1 MTEQMNDSPV
11 PPRATRREWVGLA
24 VLTLAALVYAMDLTV
39 LNLAIPRISA
49 DLRPTSAQ
57 LLWMIDIYGFLVAG
71 LLITM
76 GTLGDRIGRRK
87 LLLGGA
93 AGFALA
99 SLLAAFST
107 SSEMLIASRAVM
119 GIAGATIAP
128 STLSLIFT
136 MFLDPKQRST
146 AIGVWIAAYSAGG
159 AIGPVLG
166 GVLLEFFWWGSVFL
180 IGVPVMGLLLVLGPR
195 TLPEYRDPNA
205 GRLHLMSAAAS
216 LLAILGVVY
225 GLKQTAQD
233 GISAV
238 PVLSIIVGLA
248 LGFAFVRHQLSLE
261 SPIIDVRLFRIRA
274 FSASL
279 GAYFL
284 GIFVVVGYFLFIAQY
299 LQLVL
304 ALSPIN
310 AALWS
315 LPSAAGFVVGS
326 TIAPR
331 IIHRFRPAVVMGTGM
346 LIAAA
351 GTTMLLGLSVDG
363 GGSLLLIAAASVVI
377 SLGLAPVITLA
388 TELIVGS
395 APPEQAGAATG
406 ISETSGELGGA
417 LGIAILGTVGTALY
431 RAEVADS
438 LPSGI
443 PAQAAAVARDTLGGA
458 IAIAQELPEAL
469 GGAVAAA
476 AQTAFVD
483 AIHLVAAVAA
493 VGALVTA
500 IAAALAPPRSRCGG
514 SRRDPSRLRGR
525 PRPNRPGPTEEPPE
539 GRGQRDEPTWRT
551 LQPGIR

>member
-1 MTEQMNDSPV
+1 MPGPTAVLVETMNQVTGNSSIPQ
-11 PPRATRREWVGLA
+11 RATSREWIGLA

-49 DLRPTSAQ
+49 ELQPSSVQ

-76 GTLGDRIGRRK
+76 GTLGDRIGRRR
-87 LLLGGA
+87 LLLFGA

-136 MFLDPKQRST
+136 MFLDSKQRST

-180 IGVPVMGLLLVLGPR
+180 IGVPVMALLLLLGPR
-195 TLPEYRDPNA
+195 TLPEYRDPDA
-205 GRLHLMSAAAS
+205 RPLDLLSAAMS

-225 GLKQTAQD
+225 GLKQLAQD
-233 GISAV
+233 GVSAA
-238 PVLSIIVGLA
+238 PVLVIVLGL
-248 LGFAFVRHQLSLE
+248 LIGYVFVRRQLRLE
-261 SPIIDVRLFRIRA
+261 SPMIDVRLFRIRA

-279 GAYFL
+279 GTYFF
-284 GIFVVVGYFLFIAQY
+284 GIFVVVGYFLFISQY
-299 LQLVL
+299 LQLIL
-304 ALSPIN
+304 GLSPLE
-310 AALWS
+310 AAVWS
-315 LPSAAGFVVGS
+315 LPSAVGFIVGS

-331 IIHRFRPAVVMGTGM
+331 IIHRFRPSVIMGVGM
-346 LIAAA
+346 AIAAA
-351 GTTMLLGLSVDG
+351 GTAMLLGLSVDG
-363 GGSLLLIAAASVVI
+363 DGSLVLIAVASVVI

-417 LGIAILGTVGTALY
+417 LGIAILGSLGTAVY
-431 RAEVADS
+431 RANVGDS
-438 LPSGI
+438 LPSDM
-443 PAQAAAVARDTLGGA
+443 PAEAANAALDTLGGA
-458 IAIAQELPEAL
+458 LAIADSLPGAL
-469 GGAVAAA
+469 ADAVVAVA
-476 AQTAFVD
+476 QLAFVD
-483 AIHLVAAVAA
+483 ALHVVAAVAA
-493 VGALVTA
+493 IGAAITA
-500 IAAALAPPRSRCGG
+500 IVAAAALWNVPARSEPAPDSATPEALGA
-514 SRRDPSRLRGR
+514 
-525 PRPNRPGPTEEPPE
+525 TE
-539 GRGQRDEPTWRT
+539 
-551 LQPGIR
+551 

>member
-1 MTEQMNDSPV
+1 MAELTTDNQV
-11 PPRATRREWVGLA
+11 PARATSREWIGLA

-39 LNLAIPRISA
+39 LHLAVPRISA
-49 DLRPTSAQ
+49 ELRPSSAQ

-195 TLPEYRDPNA
+195 TLPEYKDPNA
-205 GRLHLMSAAAS
+205 GRLHLRSAAMS

-225 GLKQTAQD
+225 GLKEIAQD
-233 GISAV
+233 GLAPV
-238 PVLSIIVGLA
+238 PVFAIIGGVL
-248 LGFAFVRHQLSLE
+248 LGIVFVRTQLRLE
-261 SPIIDVRLFRIRA
+261 SPMIDVRLFRIRA

-279 GAYFL
+279 GAYLL

-299 LQLVL
+299 LQLVVG
-304 ALSPIN
+304 LSPLN

-331 IIHRFRPAVVMGTGM
+331 IIHRFRPSVIMGVGM
-346 LIAAA
+346 LVAAI
-351 GTTMLLGLSVDG
+351 GTAMLLGLSVDG
-363 GGSLLLIAAASVVI
+363 FGNLLLLAAASVVI
-377 SLGLAPVITLA
+377 SFGLAPVITLA

-406 ISETSGELGGA
+406 MSETSGELGGA
-417 LGIAILGTVGTALY
+417 LGIAILGSVGTAVY

-438 LPSGI
+438 LPAGI
-443 PAQAAAVARDTLGGA
+443 PAEAADAARDTLGGA
-458 IAIAQELPEAL
+458 LAIAETLPADLGAAL
-469 GGAVAAA
+469 VAAA
-476 AQTAFVD
+476 QAAFVD
-483 AIHLVAAVAA
+483 ALHFVAAVAVIGA
-493 VGALVTA
+493 VVTA
-500 IAAALAPPRSRCGG
+500 IGAALALRTVAARSEP
-514 SRRDPSRLRGR
+514 D
-525 PRPNRPGPTEEPPE
+525 TEEAAGKPV
-539 GRGQRDEPTWRT
+539 GATD
-551 LQPGIR
+551 

>member
-1 MTEQMNDSPV
+1 MGQLTSETAV
-11 PPRATRREWVGLA
+11 PPRATSREWIGLA

-39 LNLAIPRISA
+39 LNLAIPIISQE
-49 DLRPTSAQ
+49 LRPSSTQ
-57 LLWMIDIYGFLVAG
+57 LLWIIDIYGFLVAS

-99 SLLAAFST
+99 SCLAAFST
-107 SSEMLIASRAVM
+107 SSEMLIASRALM
-119 GIAGATIAP
+119 GIAGATVAP

-166 GVLLEFFWWGSVFL
+166 GVLLEWFWWGSVFL
-180 IGVPVMGLLLVLGPR
+180 IGVPVMGLLLILGPR

-205 GRLHLMSAAAS
+205 RRLDVPSAVLS
-216 LLAILGVVY
+216 LCAILGVIY
-225 GLKQTAQD
+225 GLKEIAQD
-233 GISAV
+233 GIATL
-238 PVLSIIVGLA
+238 PVLSIVAGML
-248 LGFAFVRHQLSLE
+248 LGFVFVRRQVRLE
-261 SPIIDVRLFRIRA
+261 SPMIDVRLFRIRA

-279 GAYFL
+279 GTYLL

-304 ALSPIN
+304 GLSPLI

-326 TIAPR
+326 TVAPK
-331 IIHRFRPAVVMGTGM
+331 IIHRFRPAVIMGTGM
-346 LIAAA
+346 AIAAA
-351 GTTMLLGLSVDG
+351 GTAILLGLSVDG
-363 GGSLLLIAAASVVI
+363 NGSLLVITAASVVI

-406 ISETSGELGGA
+406 MSETSGELGGA
-417 LGIAILGTVGTALY
+417 LGIAILGSVGTAVY
-431 RAEVADS
+431 RGEVADS

-443 PAQAAAVARDTLGGA
+443 PAEAVDAARDTLGGA
-458 IAIAQELPEAL
+458 LAIAEGLPETLGAAL
-469 GGAVAAA
+469 VAA

-493 VGALVTA
+493 VGAIATA
-500 IAAALAPPRSRCGG
+500 IMAAFALRSVPAR
-514 SRRDPSRLRGR
+514 S
-525 PRPNRPGPTEEPPE
+525 EPPLE
-539 GRGQRDEPTWRT
+539 EAVSEAVGATD
-551 LQPGIR
+551 

>member
-1 MTEQMNDSPV
+1 MHQMTGENAV
-11 PPRATRREWVGLA
+11 PARATQREWIGLA

-39 LNLAIPRISA
+39 LNLAIPIISA
-49 DLRPTSAQ
+49 ELQPSSAQ

-76 GTLGDRIGRRK
+76 GTLGDRIGRRR

-93 AGFALA
+93 AGFAMA

-180 IGVPVMGLLLVLGPR
+180 IGVPVMAVLLLLGPR
-195 TLPEYRDPNA
+195 TLPEYRDPDA
-205 GRLHLMSAAAS
+205 RPLDLLSAAMS

-225 GLKQTAQD
+225 GLKELAQ
-233 GISAV
+233 GGLAPM
-238 PVLSIIVGLA
+238 PVLSIVAGLLVGA
-248 LGFAFVRHQLSLE
+248 LFVRRQLNIE
-261 SPIIDVRLFRIRA
+261 SPLIDVRLFRITA

-279 GAYFL
+279 GTYFF
-284 GIFVVVGYFLFIAQY
+284 GIFVVVGYFLFISQY
-299 LQLVL
+299 LQLIL
-304 ALSPIN
+304 GLSPLE
-310 AALWS
+310 AAVWS
-315 LPSAAGFVVGS
+315 LPSAVGFIVGS

-331 IIHRFRPAVVMGTGM
+331 IIHRFRPSVVMGVGMAIAAVGTAM
-346 LIAAA
+346 LI
-351 GTTMLLGLSVDG
+351 GLSVDG
-363 GGSLLLIAAASVVI
+363 DGSLLLIAGASVII
-377 SLGLAPVITLA
+377 SIGLAPVITLA

-417 LGIAILGTVGTALY
+417 LGIAILGSLGTAVY
-431 RAEVADS
+431 RAELGDS
-438 LPSGI
+438 LPSDL
-443 PAQAAAVARDTLGGA
+443 PSEVADAALDTLGGA
-458 IAIAQELPEAL
+458 MAIAETLP
-469 GGAVAAA
+469 GAIGDAVVAAA
-476 AQTAFVD
+476 QIAFVD
-483 AIHLVAAVAA
+483 ALHIVAAVAA
-493 VGALVTA
+493 IGAAATA
-500 IAAALAPPRSRCGG
+500 IVAAAALWRVPARS
-514 SRRDPSRLRGR
+514 DEPS
-525 PRPNRPGPTEEPPE
+525 PE
-539 GRGQRDEPTWRT
+539 GAPEPV
-551 LQPGIR
+551 GAVE

>member
-1 MTEQMNDSPV
+1 MNQMTGENAV
-11 PPRATRREWVGLA
+11 PPRATRREWIGLG

-49 DLRPTSAQ
+49 ELRPSSVQ

-99 SLLAAFST
+99 SLLAALST

-136 MFLDPKQRST
+136 MFLDPKQRTT
-146 AIGVWIAAYSAGG
+146 AIGFWIAAYSAGG

-180 IGVPVMGLLLVLGPR
+180 IGVPVMGLLLILGPR
-195 TLPEYRDPNA
+195 TLPEYRDPEA
-205 GRLHLMSAAAS
+205 RRLDLRSAAMS

-225 GLKQTAQD
+225 GLKEIAQD
-233 GISAV
+233 GIALA
-238 PVLSIIVGLA
+238 PVLSIVAGLL
-248 LGFAFVRHQLSLE
+248 LGIAFVRRQLHLA
-261 SPIIDVRLFRIRA
+261 SPIIDVRLFRNRA
-274 FSASL
+274 FTASL
-279 GAYFL
+279 GAYLL

-304 ALSPIN
+304 ELSPIQ
-310 AALWS
+310 AAVWS
-315 LPSAAGFVVGS
+315 LPSAAGFIVGS
-326 TIAPR
+326 IAAPKV
-331 IIHRFRPAVVMGTGM
+331 IHRFRPSVIMGVGMMVAAIGTAV
-346 LIAAA
+346 
-351 GTTMLLGLSVDG
+351 LLGLGLDG
-363 GGSLLLIAAASVVI
+363 GSGILLIVVASIVI

-406 ISETSGELGGA
+406 VSETSGELGGA
-417 LGIAILGTVGTALY
+417 LGIAILGSIGTAVY
-431 RAEVADS
+431 RTEVADS
-438 LPSGI
+438 LPSGV
-443 PAQAAAVARDTLGGA
+443 PAAAADAARDTLGGA
-458 IAIAQELPEAL
+458 LAIAQTLPDAVGAAL
-469 GGAVAAA
+469 AAVARTAFIDALHFVAAVATVGAVVTAVAAA
-476 AQTAFVD
+476 IALRRVPARSEPVEEGATES
-483 AIHLVAAVAA
+483 
-493 VGALVTA
+493 VGAT
-500 IAAALAPPRSRCGG
+500 
-514 SRRDPSRLRGR
+514 
-525 PRPNRPGPTEEPPE
+525 
-539 GRGQRDEPTWRT
+539 
-551 LQPGIR
+551 

>member
-1 MTEQMNDSPV
+1 MSHEYVV
-11 PPRATRREWVGLA
+11 PERATRREWIGLA

-49 DLRPTSAQ
+49 ELQPTSAQ
-57 LLWMIDIYGFLVAG
+57 LLWIIDIYGFLVAG

-93 AGFALA
+93 VGFALA

-107 SSEMLIASRAVM
+107 SAEMLIASRAVM

-136 MFLDPKQRST
+136 MFLDPKQRTT

-159 AIGPVLG
+159 AIGPMLG

-180 IGVPVMGLLLVLGPR
+180 IGVPVMALLLILGPR
-195 TLPEYRDPNA
+195 TLPEYRDPDA
-205 GRLHLMSAAAS
+205 RSLDVLSAAMS

-225 GLKQTAQD
+225 GLKEIAQD
-233 GISAV
+233 GVAPA
-238 PVLSIIVGLA
+238 PVLSIVAGIL
-248 LGFAFVRHQLSLE
+248 LGFWFVRRQLHLE

-279 GAYFL
+279 GTYLF

-304 ALSPIN
+304 GLSPLR
-310 AALWS
+310 AAVWS
-315 LPSAAGFVVGS
+315 LPSAAGFIVGS
-326 TIAPR
+326 MLAPR
-331 IIHRFRPAVVMGTGM
+331 IIHRFRPSVIMGVGM
-346 LIAAA
+346 AIAAV
-351 GTTMLLGLSVDG
+351 GTALLLGLGLDEGPGLAIIV
-363 GGSLLLIAAASVVI
+363 AASIVI

-406 ISETSGELGGA
+406 MSETSGELGGA
-417 LGIAILGTVGTALY
+417 LGIAILGSLGTAVY
-431 RAEVADS
+431 RTEVADS
-438 LPSGI
+438 LPPAI
-443 PAQAAAVARDTLGGA
+443 PAEVADAARDTLGGA
-458 IAIAQELPEAL
+458 LSIAETLPEAV
-469 GGAVAAA
+469 GAALVAVSQAA
-476 AQTAFVD
+476 FMD
-483 AIHLVAAVAA
+483 ALHFVAAVATVLA
-493 VGALVTA
+493 VLTA
-500 IAAALAPPRSRCGG
+500 IVAAIS
-514 SRRDPSRLRGR
+514 LRGVPAR
-525 PRPNRPGPTEEPPE
+525 YGSPAEDGATTPEPAPVA
-539 GRGQRDEPTWRT
+539 D
-551 LQPGIR
+551 

>member
-1 MTEQMNDSPV
+1 MNQMTGESAV
-11 PPRATRREWVGLA
+11 PQRATSREWIGLA

-39 LNLAIPRISA
+39 LNLAIPRISEE
-49 DLRPTSAQ
+49 LRPSSAQ
-57 LLWMIDIYGFLVAG
+57 LLWIIDIYGFLVAG

-87 LLLGGA
+87 LLLAGA

-136 MFLDPKQRST
+136 MFLDTKQRST

-180 IGVPVMGLLLVLGPR
+180 IGVPVMALLLILGPR

-205 GRLHLMSAAAS
+205 RPLDLLSAAMS

-225 GLKQTAQD
+225 GLKQIAQD
-233 GISAV
+233 GVSAA
-238 PVLSIIVGLA
+238 PVLSIVVGL
-248 LGFAFVRHQLSLE
+248 LIGFVFVRRQLRLE

-279 GAYFL
+279 GTYFL

-304 ALSPIN
+304 GLSPLE

-315 LPSAAGFVVGS
+315 LPSAVGFIVGS

-331 IIHRFRPAVVMGTGM
+331 IIHRFRPSVIMGVGMAVAAVGT
-346 LIAAA
+346 A
-351 GTTMLLGLSVDG
+351 MLLGLSVDG
-363 GGSLLLIAAASVVI
+363 GGSLFLIAAASVVI

-406 ISETSGELGGA
+406 MSETSGELGGA
-417 LGIAILGTVGTALY
+417 LGIAILGSIGIAVY
-431 RAEVADS
+431 RTEIAEL

-443 PAQAAAVARDTLGGA
+443 PARGGGRGARHARRRARCRADAPRRARRGA
-458 IAIAQELPEAL
+458 RRRRPDR
-469 GGAVAAA
+469 VRRR
-476 AQTAFVD
+476 
-483 AIHLVAAVAA
+483 
-493 VGALVTA
+493 
-500 IAAALAPPRSRCGG
+500 APLRRRR
-514 SRRDPSRLRGR
+514 RRDPRGR
-525 PRPNRPGPTEEPPE
+525 DGDHRV
-539 GRGQRDEPTWRT
+539 GRALERAGSLRAGT
-551 LQPGIR
+551 G